1 MPIVK
6 SCCFVIPLKLGAIIL
21 GVIGV
26 FQCLFQVYR
35 TLPYVLDF
43 DAEIKRVM
51 ENDPIDVEFALRR
64 KKCKFYYFL
73 IMSQISQHSIHF
85 SGFLFA
91 WYLYNIHCSKLCW
104 INFIDCWCLYSM
116 FKLPFYDIRLV
127 KDFLFK
133 LQNSRPKILPY
144 LFIQGTSCVV
154 LIVLGLFSF
163 NIPCLLITFIE
174 IYWLLCAFGLYQKI
188 MEDVKDTV
196 HVKIN
201 TLGLPVFKA

>member
-26 FQCLFQVYR
+26 FQCLFQVYQ

-64 KKCKFYYFL
+64 KKCKFFYFV
-73 IMSQISQHSIHF
+73 IIFMISQHSIHF

-91 WYLYNIHCSKLCW
+91 WYLYNFHCCKLCW
-104 INFIDCWCLYSM
+104 INFIDCWCLHCKL
-116 FKLPFYDIRLV
+116 KLPFNVIKLV
-127 KDFLFK
+127 EKLYLNYRTLVLRSYHICSFK
-133 LQNSRPKILPY
+133 
-144 LFIQGTSCVV
+144 
-154 LIVLGLFSF
+154 
-163 NIPCLLITFIE
+163 E
-174 IYWLLCAFGLYQKI
+174 
-188 MEDVKDTV
+188 
-196 HVKIN
+196 
-201 TLGLPVFKA
+201 LPV